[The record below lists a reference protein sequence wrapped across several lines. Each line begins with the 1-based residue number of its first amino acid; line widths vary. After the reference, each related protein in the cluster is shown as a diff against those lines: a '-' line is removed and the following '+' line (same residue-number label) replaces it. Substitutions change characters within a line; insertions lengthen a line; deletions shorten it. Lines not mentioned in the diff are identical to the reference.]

1 MSAPAGNATAGRARS
16 SRTGAEAEHC
26 VDQEIDMGF
35 ARYHEP
41 ARELARA
48 STLGPAGRL
57 LGWRKA
63 WLRAHVY
70 LIAGFIDRGRDRRCW
85 RPPAQIPACTASALG
100 SCLGCGRRI
109 VRRARGAAR
118 GRGVAIG

>member
-63 WLRAHVY
+63 WLSASMGGQVRASRPRSAPIIAAGCSVLAGSIS
-70 LIAGFIDRGRDRRCW
+70 LIPHLAHPCGLPAIPRC
-85 RPPAQIPACTASALG
+85 
-100 SCLGCGRRI
+100 
-109 VRRARGAAR
+109 VRGAR
-118 GRGVAIG
+118 LK